1 MESSIRSFQVPT
13 KIWAGENALAQLK
26 EMPIRR
32 ACIICDPFVEK
43 SGMLRPLLAVLG
55 EMGARHRIFSGVRPD
70 PDIALV
76 AQGLRAMMDHR
87 PDAVFAVGGGSAI
100 DAAKAIAFFY
110 VRTQEAEP
118 PLFVAVPTTS
128 GTGSE
133 ATDFAVITDEDTHI
147 KYPLVDDRLL
157 PDIAILDP
165 SLVRSVPPAVTA
177 DTGMD
182 VITHAIEAYVSTQ
195 AGDFSDALAEKALKL
210 AAKYLPAAYRNG
222 SDGEARRHMHNASA
236 MAGVAFNHASLG
248 INHSIAHIIGA
259 RFGISHGRANAILLP
274 TVTAFNAGLLGPAV
288 TGSRPACR
296 YAQLG
301 GLLTG
306 EGGGQ
311 RQAVR
316 RLIAWMEEMRAR
328 LDIPATLRAAGVE
341 EDAFRNSIPEMA
353 EIALQDRCT
362 PTNPRP
368 VTTEGIALVMEVAY
382 NGR

>member
-1 MESSIRSFQVPT
+1 
-13 KIWAGENALAQLK
+13 
-26 EMPIRR
+26 
-32 ACIICDPFVEK
+32 
-43 SGMLRPLLAVLG
+43 
-55 EMGARHRIFSGVRPD
+55 
-70 PDIALV
+70 
-76 AQGLRAMMDHR
+76 
-87 PDAVFAVGGGSAI
+87 
-100 DAAKAIAFFY
+100 
-110 VRTQEAEP
+110 
-118 PLFVAVPTTS
+118 
-128 GTGSE
+128 
-133 ATDFAVITDEDTHI
+133 
-147 KYPLVDDRLL
+147 
-157 PDIAILDP
+157 
-165 SLVRSVPPAVTA
+165 
-177 DTGMD
+177 
-182 VITHAIEAYVSTQ
+182 
-195 AGDFSDALAEKALKL
+195 
-210 AAKYLPAAYRNG
+210 
-222 SDGEARRHMHNASA
+222 MHNASA